1 MSENMEL
8 QNLPLFSGLTKEESD
23 DLASSCSFYE
33 LEDGEPLF
41 ALGDA
46 PDHLYVVR
54 SGGLR
59 LSCRA
64 RPGVEVVVGEAGR
77 GDIVGEMA
85 ILDPAPRSATATAM
99 GKTEILCLSG
109 SAFARLV
116 DEAHPAARSILAEI
130 LRNTC
135 DRLRHLDDR
144 LDAVFSE
151 PAVEAGVDDGGV
163 IGRVKGIWSAIF
175 GGGAA

>member
-1 MSENMEL
+1 MSERMDL
-8 QNLPLFSGLTKEESD
+8 RVLPLFSGLTAAESE

-41 ALGDA
+41 ALGDP

-64 RPGVEVVVGEAGR
+64 RPGVEVVVGEATK

-99 GKTEILCLSG
+99 GRTEILCLSG
-109 SAFARLV
+109 SAFARLL
-116 DEAHPAARSILAEI
+116 DEAHPAARSIITEI
-130 LRNTC
+130 RMDTC
-135 DRLRHLDDR
+135 TRLRHLDER
-144 LDAVFSE
+144 LDAIFSQADAS
-151 PAVEAGVDDGGV
+151 PGSGGLFE
-163 IGRVKGIWSAIF
+163 RLQAIWVAMM
-175 GGGAA
+175 GGQRT

>member
-1 MSENMEL
+1 MNEGIDL
-8 QNLPLFSGLTKEESD
+8 RILPLFSGLTETEAKG
-23 DLASSCSFYE
+23 LAASCSFYE

-54 SGGLR
+54 SGRLR

-99 GKTEILCLSG
+99 GRTEILCLSG
-109 SAFARLV
+109 SAFARLLN
-116 DEAHPAARSILAEI
+116 EAHPAARSIVTEI
-130 LRNTC
+130 RKDTC
-135 DRLRHLDDR
+135 GRLRHLDER
-144 LDAVFSE
+144 LDAIFSE
-151 PAVEAGVDDGGV
+151 STGADRPKGLFDRLQNIWAAMMGGHDT
-163 IGRVKGIWSAIF
+163 
-175 GGGAA
+175 